1 MWVSELKKF
10 RAVSKNK
17 RAKFEEMKG
26 FEHVIQAPFNTIK
39 NNDFR
44 LKGKW
49 REKFFRNDHPI
60 ILELGCGKGEYS
72 VELAEKHLDKNF
84 LGVDIK
90 GARLWKGAKIA
101 LDKGLKNVG
110 FLRTNIEIIEQFFGP
125 EEVDEIWLTFPDPQM
140 KKTRKRL
147 TSTFFLKKYKQ
158 FLKNGGIIHL
168 KTDSNFQYSYT
179 RALVHLNGFEMVADT
194 DNLYAS
200 DILNDTLRI
209 KTFYEKQWLSR
220 GIPIKYLAF
229 CLNDS
234 QWQEPEMKF
243 EKDGYRSYGR
253 SARGIN

>member
-1 MWVSELKKF
+1 M
-10 RAVSKNK
+10 SKNK
-17 RAKFEEMKG
+17 LAKFEEMKA
-26 FEHVIQAPFNTIK
+26 FEHVVQAPYNRLK
-39 NNDFR
+39 NNNFH

-49 REKFFRNDHPI
+49 GTEFFGNDNPI
-60 ILELGCGKGEYS
+60 VLELGCGKGEYS
-72 VELAEKHLDKNF
+72 VELAEKHPDKNF

-101 LDKGLKNVG
+101 LEKELKNVG
-110 FLRTNIEIIEQFFGP
+110 FLRTNIEIISQFFGP

-147 TSTFFLKKYKQ
+147 TSTFFLKKYQ
-158 FLKNGGIIHL
+158 VFLKKEGIIHL

-179 RALVHLNGFEMVADT
+179 SAVAHLNSFEILAET
-194 DNLYAS
+194 NNLYES

-229 CLNDS
+229 RLNEKD
-234 QWQEPEMKF
+234 WQEPEMEFK
-243 EKDGYRSYGR
+243 KDDYRSFGR
-253 SARGIN
+253 SARDK